1 MKNNLLAT
9 VLIIYN
15 SLAIAQNVNIPD
27 PNFKAYLIGNSFINL
42 NGDTEIQISEATAF
56 NGGINLYG
64 MNIYDLTGIEAFTA
78 LTHLDCSAN
87 ELSSIDLTFNSALT
101 YLYCY
106 GNQLTS
112 LNVNGALALTHLDC
126 HLNQLTNLELSQ
138 NIELI
143 DLYCGQ
149 NQLTNLD
156 VSQNTALIELSCV
169 NNQLTNLDLSSA
181 VALIWLVCNNNSLS
195 SLNLRNGNNNNIINF
210 HTANNPSLFCIE
222 VDDTTYSIANWQN
235 IDPWSS
241 FSTNCSANVTQETK
255 ESYPYSIYPN
265 PTINTINLEA
275 DERLIGS
282 IYSIYDTMGK
292 LILNGKITSEN
303 TTIDLSEISQGI
315 YSLRVGLNLEQTVK
329 VVKE

>member
-126 HLNQLTNLELSQ
+126 HLNQLTNLDVSQ
-138 NIELI
+138 NTSLI
-143 DLYCGQ
+143 NLSCFMNQLSSLDVSANFSLISLSCEQNQLTSLDVSQNSGLTYLHCSY

-156 VSQNTALIELSCV
+156 VSQNIALIELGCV

-255 ESYPYSIYPN
+255 ESYPYS
-265 PTINTINLEA
+265 
-275 DERLIGS
+275 R
-282 IYSIYDTMGK
+282 
-292 LILNGKITSEN
+292 
-303 TTIDLSEISQGI
+303 
-315 YSLRVGLNLEQTVK
+315 
-329 VVKE
+329 